1 MVKDDFHISA
11 FFTDGEFSKIRSEE
25 GQAFFRLCKLSSG
38 HIQVVVLMR
47 NSG

>member
-11 FFTDGEFSKIRSEE
+11 FFTDGEFSEIRSEE
-25 GQAFFRLCKLSSG
+25 GQAFFRLCKLILG